1 MAHPSSP
8 ESSLLQQSCRL
19 FSSSLVQVL
28 TLSLLAPS
36 LGGCPS
42 TQVVAKQIDMADADG
57 QQATCKVAKDP
68 MNPLIVEWPGTE
80 HTNLQTSS
88 RRGLVVV
95 SYAGCTLKVL
105 PACEV
110 PGEYER
116 ITVTPSRDK
125 LQIGSESDLYAQL
138 PLGAASLRGEL
149 KQGANLE
156 LDYISVGQLVAKSA
170 PSSKSGAC
178 EGATHYVRTM
188 TVGAFS
194 LDSAA
199 KGSASAGVD
208 VAGIAGGGGQRREN
222 VRNLRSTGS
231 IQACAENPEDPSCS
245 AVLKLGLVP
254 LNTSRSGQV
263 LKSEGFGGVGAI
275 AEVPTVQFFDASGV
289 AGAAGLQ
296 AADTQLLDLLQAAKR
311 AERDDDVEPMQ
322 KAMAWDALAKYEGA
336 SRLRPEAE
344 RQRDR
349 WQEAAIK
356 REQRRKELDSLR
368 EKYSAD
374 KARLA
379 KLLGYDDDVV
389 NKEQKAAYKDEFEK
403 AYASLESELIEA
415 GALPKGMSVAS
426 AVSSSSGSDAG
437 SSSSYDDSDG
447 KSILSRDPAVGEE
460 WIVLRGDFGFHSQ
473 TFEIGPE
480 SSNCNGDF
488 LGEGSADS
496 SCRNYSLSGKYVGG
510 TLTVNFDQEHDAAF
524 GVMAFGRYYLDATFP
539 QTGAG
544 TGVSDGS
551 FDDSYNTNL
560 HTTPTGAF
568 AVGGGIGLAA
578 ELSSRMIMR
587 LGANLGYLQ
596 FLDGPRQPSVS
607 GTCTADGGEAAPS
620 GVILDTFLGLD
631 LYVLPIW
638 TIGAS
643 AAVGWGTVSARGCA
657 ASSTNDQPTDLS
669 GDSWSATLGT
679 HTAFHF

>member
-1 MAHPSSP
+1 MSQSRRFLS
-8 ESSLLQQSCRL
+8 SSLLQ
-19 FSSSLVQVL
+19 VL
-28 TLSLLAPS
+28 TLALLAPT

-42 TQVVAKQIDMADADG
+42 TQVVAKQIEVADADG

-125 LQIGSESDLYAQL
+125 LSIGSESDLYAQL

-156 LDYISVGQLVAKSA
+156 LDYISVGQLVAKSS

-208 VAGIAGGGGQRREN
+208 VGGIAGGGGQRREN

-254 LNTSRSGQV
+254 LSTSSSGQV

-275 AEVPTVQFFDASGV
+275 AEVPTVEFFDASGV

-296 AADTQLLDLLQAAKR
+296 AADTQLLDLIQAAKR
-311 AERDDDVEPMQ
+311 AERDESVEPMQ

-336 SRLRPEAE
+336 ARLRPEAE

-356 REQRRKELDSLR
+356 RAQRKKELDALR
-368 EKYSAD
+368 EKYSSD

-403 AYASLESELIEA
+403 AYAPLESELIEA
-415 GALPKGMSVAS
+415 GALPKGVSVAS
-426 AVSSSSGSDAG
+426 AASPSSSSSYG
-437 SSSSYDDSDG
+437 SSSSSSSDDSDG
-447 KSILSRDPAVGEE
+447 ESILSRDPAVGEE
-460 WIVLRGDFGFHSQ
+460 WVVLRGDFGFHTQ
-473 TFEIGPE
+473 TFEMGPDDA
-480 SSNCNGDF
+480 SCNGDF
-488 LGEGSADS
+488 LGEGSADG

-510 TLTVNFDQEHDAAF
+510 ALTVNFDQEHDASF
-524 GVMAFGRYYLDATFP
+524 GVMAFGRYYLDAAFP

-544 TGVSDGS
+544 TGAAEGS
-551 FDDSYNTNL
+551 FDDGYDTNL
-560 HTTPTGAF
+560 SATPTGAF

-596 FLDGPRQPSVS
+596 FLEGPRQPSNS
-607 GTCTADGGEAAPS
+607 STCTADGSESAPT
-620 GVILDTFLGLD
+620 GFMFDTFLGLD
-631 LYVLPIW
+631 IYVLPIW

-643 AAVGWGTVSARGCA
+643 AAVGWGTVSAQGCV
-657 ASSTNDQPTDLS
+657 ASGTETESIS

>member
-1 MAHPSSP
+1 MF
-8 ESSLLQQSCRL
+8 QQSRRF
-19 FSSSLVQVL
+19 FSSSLVQAL
-28 TLSLLAPS
+28 TLALLAPS

-42 TQVVAKQIDMADADG
+42 TQVVAKQIEVADADG

-156 LDYISVGQLVAKSA
+156 LDYISVGQLVAKSS

-231 IQACAENPEDPSCS
+231 IEACAENPEDPSCS

-254 LNTSRSGQV
+254 LSTSSSGQV

-296 AADTQLLDLLQAAKR
+296 AADTQLLDLIQAAKR
-311 AERDDDVEPMQ
+311 AERDENVEPMQ
-322 KAMAWDALAKYEGA
+322 KAMAWDALAKYDGA

-356 REQRRKELDSLR
+356 REQRKKELDSLR

-374 KARLA
+374 KARLS

-415 GALPKGMSVAS
+415 GALPRGSSVATVAS
-426 AVSSSSGSDAG
+426 TGANPSTIP
-437 SSSSYDDSDG
+437 DDDDDG
-447 KSILSRDPAVGEE
+447 ESVLTRDPAVGEE
-460 WIVLRGDFGFHSQ
+460 WVVLRGDFGFHTQ
-473 TFEIGPE
+473 TFEMGPE

-488 LGEGSADS
+488 LGDGSADS

-510 TLTVNFDQEHDAAF
+510 ALTVNFDQEHDASF
-524 GVMAFGRYYLDATFP
+524 GVMAFGRYYLDASFP
-539 QTGAG
+539 QAGAG

-596 FLDGPRQPSVS
+596 FLEGPRQQSNQ
-607 GTCTADGGEAAPS
+607 GTCSSDGSESAPV
-620 GVILDTFLGLD
+620 GFMFDTFLGLD
-631 LYVLPIW
+631 VYVLPIW

-643 AAVGWGTVSARGCA
+643 AAVGWGTVSAQGCVA
-657 ASSTNDQPTDLS
+657 ASEATEDIS

>member
-1 MAHPSSP
+1 MF
-8 ESSLLQQSCRL
+8 QQSRRF
-19 FSSSLVQVL
+19 FSSSLVQLL
-28 TLSLLAPS
+28 TLALLAPT

-42 TQVVAKQIDMADADG
+42 TQVVAKQIEVADADG

-125 LQIGSESDLYAQL
+125 LSIGSESDLYAQL

-156 LDYISVGQLVAKSA
+156 LDYISVGQLVAKSS
-170 PSSKSGAC
+170 PVSKSGAC

-254 LNTSRSGQV
+254 LSTSRSGQV

-296 AADTQLLDLLQAAKR
+296 AADTQLLDLIQAAKR
-311 AERDDDVEPMQ
+311 AERDENVEPMQ

-336 SRLRPEAE
+336 TRLRPEAE

-415 GALPKGMSVAS
+415 GALPKGVSVAS
-426 AVSSSSGSDAG
+426 AASSSSSSGSG

-447 KSILSRDPAVGEE
+447 ESILSRDPAVGEE
-460 WIVLRGDFGFHSQ
+460 WVVLRGDFGFHTQ
-473 TFEIGPE
+473 TFEMGPDE
-480 SSNCNGDF
+480 ATCNGEL
-488 LGEGSADS
+488 LGGEKPAP

-510 TLTVNFDQEHDAAF
+510 ALTVNFDQEHDASF
-524 GVMAFGRYYLDATFP
+524 GVMAFGRYYLDASFP
-539 QTGAG
+539 QNRAG
-544 TGVSDGS
+544 TGLAPGATEET
-551 FDDSYNTNL
+551 YNTNL

-596 FLDGPRQPSVS
+596 FLEGPRQQSNQ
-607 GTCTADGGEAAPS
+607 GTCSSDGSESAPL
-620 GVILDTFLGLD
+620 GFMFDTFLGLD
-631 LYVLPIW
+631 IYVLPIW

-643 AAVGWGTVSARGCA
+643 AAVGWGTVSAQGCT
-657 ASSTNDQPTDLS
+657 ASDESTVDIS

>member
-1 MAHPSSP
+1 MVKLRSF
-8 ESSLLQQSCRL
+8 
-19 FSSSLVQVL
+19 FSSGLAQFL
-28 TLSLLAPS
+28 ALALLAPS

-42 TQVVAKQIDMADADG
+42 TQVVAKQIEVGDADG

-156 LDYISVGQLVAKSA
+156 LDYISVGQLVAKSS

-254 LNTSRSGQV
+254 LSTSRSGQV

-296 AADTQLLDLLQAAKR
+296 AADTQLLDLIQAAKR
-311 AERDDDVEPMQ
+311 AERDENVEPMQ

-336 SRLRPEAE
+336 ARLRPEAE

-415 GALPKGMSVAS
+415 GALPRGASVANVAS
-426 AVSSSSGSDAG
+426 SPSSSNSSSS
-437 SSSSYDDSDG
+437 SSSDDDDSDG
-447 KSILSRDPAVGEE
+447 ESVFTRDPAVGEE
-460 WIVLRGDFGFHSQ
+460 WIVLRGDFGFHTQ
-473 TFEIGPE
+473 TFEMGPE
-480 SSNCNGDF
+480 SVNCNDSGD
-488 LGEGSADS
+488 DP

-510 TLTVNFDQEHDAAF
+510 TLTVNFDQERDAAF
-524 GVMAFGRYYLDATFP
+524 GLMAFGRYYVDAKFP
-539 QTGAG
+539 QQGAG
-544 TGVSDGS
+544 TGATDGS
-551 FDDSYNTNL
+551 DSSAL
-560 HTTPTGAF
+560 RETPSGAF

-587 LGANLGYLQ
+587 LGVNLGYLQ
-596 FLDGPRQPSVS
+596 FLEGQAQTNSV
-607 GTCTADGGEAAPS
+607 CTADASESAPA
-620 GVILDTFLGLD
+620 GFIFDTFLGLD
-631 LYVLPIW
+631 IYVLPIW

-643 AAVGWGTVSARGCA
+643 AAVGWGTVSAQSCA
-657 ASSTNDQPTDLS
+657 ANSTEPSPVDIS